1 MSNLNI
7 LNDSNTKEITFNN
20 TSSQNIDL
28 SNDLGLEILDLDAI
42 NNITDNTPPNLVV
55 HNQGDS
61 LNHLNTITM
70 PLDNITS
77 NINNVSGSLHRPIS
91 PLNNSFLSGS
101 DNKMSNL
108 DLGLD
113 LLANQN
119 KKKVSDPNLSKLSN
133 SINLDTQNFNKPT
146 FTSTNTNN
154 SNSNT
159 NNINS
164 NTNNINTNNSNNINT
179 NNSNNI
185 NTNTSNVNN
194 HSNNQSRPLNN
205 STNQI
210 STPGIDNNGNSDV
223 DNEPK
228 PIKNMTAEE
237 IQKEKTEILSY
248 FERLEKR
255 GIRITKRFNLSSN
268 LDDMRYE
275 KQRII
280 EERDAENSIKFQRK
294 MMMAFVTGVEFLNN
308 RYDPFDIKLDGWS
321 ESIHENVND
330 YDEIFEEL
338 HEKYKEKAQIAP
350 ELKLM
355 LMMGGSAFMF
365 HLTNTMFKS
374 SIPGMNDIMQQN
386 PELMKQFANVAMNQ
400 MSQDNPGFTN
410 LMGDINPGLNSNNSQ
425 QSPNMMQQQSPNM
438 MQQQS
443 PNMMQQ
449 QSVNMEPPRKD
460 MSGPKGV
467 DEILAQLNNSSFN
480 SNQLNISD
488 SEINDINK
496 LDNVRSIELL
506 DSKNKPKRSSNSITL
521 DL

>member
-42 NNITDNTPPNLVV
+42 NNITDNTPPPNLVV

-70 PLDNITS
+70 PLDNI
-77 NINNVSGSLHRPIS
+77 NNVSGSLHKPVS
-91 PLNNSFLSGS
+91 PLNNSLLSNS

-133 SINLDTQNFNKPT
+133 SINLDKPT
-146 FTSTNTNN
+146 FTSSNTNN
-154 SNSNT
+154 SYT
-159 NNINS
+159 G
-164 NTNNINTNNSNNINT
+164 
-179 NNSNNI
+179 
-185 NTNTSNVNN
+185 NTSNNNVN
-194 HSNNQSRPLNN
+194 HQPPLNN
-205 STNQI
+205 NVNHQPPLNNNVNHQSPLNNNTNKI
-210 STPGIDNNGNSDV
+210 STPDIENNGNSDLN
-223 DNEPK
+223 NEPK
-228 PIKNMTAEE
+228 PIKNMTGEE

-248 FERLEKR
+248 FDRLEKR

-410 LMGDINPGLNSNNSQ
+410 LMGDINPGLNSNHSQPPPPPNMMQ
-425 QSPNMMQQQSPNM
+425 QSPNMMM
-438 MQQQS
+438 
-443 PNMMQQ
+443 Q

-467 DEILAQLNNSSFN
+467 DEILAQLNNSNFN

-506 DSKNKPKRSSNSITL
+506 DSKNRPKKSSNSITL

>member
-1 MSNLNI
+1 MDNKMSNLNI
-7 LNDSNTKEITFNN
+7 MNDSNTKEITFNN

-42 NNITDNTPPNLVV
+42 NNITDNTPSPNLVV

-70 PLDNITS
+70 PLDSITS
-77 NINNVSGSLHRPIS
+77 NVNNQTHYLHRPIS
-91 PLNNSFLSGS
+91 PLNNSLLSNI
-101 DNKMSNL
+101 DNKNSNL

-119 KKKVSDPNLSKLSN
+119 KKKASEPNLSKLNN
-133 SINLDTQNFNKPT
+133 SINFDTHNFNKPT
-146 FTSTNTNN
+146 FTPTNN
-154 SNSNT
+154 NNSNANHNNSNT
-159 NNINS
+159 NN
-164 NTNNINTNNSNNINT
+164 NINTNSHTSNMNTANVNPRSNNNM
-179 NNSNNI
+179 
-185 NTNTSNVNN
+185 
-194 HSNNQSRPLNN
+194 NQQPPLNN
-205 STNQI
+205 TANQI
-210 STPGIDNNGNSDV
+210 STPGIDNNGTNDS
-223 DNEPK
+223 DNEPT

-248 FERLEKR
+248 FDRLEKR

-275 KQRII
+275 KQRIV

-410 LMGDINPGLNSNNSQ
+410 LMGDINPSLNSNNTQ

-443 PNMMQQ
+443 L
-449 QSVNMEPPRKD
+449 NMEPPRKD

-467 DEILAQLNNSSFN
+467 DEILAQLNNSNFN

-506 DSKNKPKRSSNSITL
+506 DAKNRPKRSSNSITL